1 MARILLVDDLAFIKI
16 VEKDIL
22 EKNGHEVVADAANGR
37 DAIRLFEETRPDIV
51 LMDITMP
58 EVNGLEA
65 LKKILKIDPKA
76 RVIMCSALGQQGL
89 ILNAIEEGA
98 KDFIVK
104 PFQAERLL
112 SSIQKALS

>member
-1 MARILLVDDLAFIKI
+1 MARVLLVDDLAFIKI

-22 EKNGHEVVADAANGR
+22 EKHGHEVVADAANGR
-37 DAIRLFEETRPDIV
+37 DAIRLFEETKPDIV

-65 LKKILKIDPKA
+65 LKKILTIDPNA

-89 ILNAIEEGA
+89 IMNAIEEGA

-104 PFQAERLL
+104 PFQAERLI
-112 SSIQKALS
+112 SSIEKALS